1 MYQYNNMMTGIP
13 QFKHLN
19 DALPLSNTKAAQRF
33 LGPQLISSTVARGL
47 LFTDKSSNTKIPD
60 LPNHDTSS
68 RSHF

>member
-13 QFKHLN
+13 QFKNLN

-33 LGPQLISSTVARGL
+33 LGPQLISSTVARGS

-60 LPNHDTSS
+60 LPNHDISS